1 MKHNNFDAKV
11 NNLPEK
17 AKRKRVINPDEC
29 KFDLG
34 DDITKLFMGFHE
46 ALPLYQQELGL
57 TAPEDRVR
65 TQAAVTLQSKVM
77 QCWRRHF
84 GDNVKRGKYDR
95 LFLFNKGYVILFKK
109 LGRNG
114 MPMNI
119 KTKNSTSIG
128 NQYQGNLF
136 GPDEDGNSPI
146 LFFGYTTNDFGV
158 IVHPRIVYIDEEKVK
173 WVIDEEGIQDNT
185 LPQLDFAPTPPTG
198 GVSVKKSAKAL
209 IKKAE

>member
-1 MKHNNFDAKV
+1 MAHNYFNANRCDLA
-11 NNLPEK
+11 EK

-34 DDITKLFMGFHE
+34 DDINKLFIGFKE
-46 ALPLYQQELGL
+46 ALPLYQKELGM

-65 TQAAVTLQSKVM
+65 TQAAVILQSKVM
-77 QCWRRHF
+77 QCWRKQF
-84 GDNVKRGKYDR
+84 GESVKRGKYAR
-95 LFLFNKGYVILFKK
+95 LLLYIKGYVILFKK

-119 KTKNSTSIG
+119 KTVNATSIE

-146 LFFGYTTNDFGV
+146 LVFGYTTNDFGV
-158 IVHPRIVYIDEEKVK
+158 IVHPRIIYIDEGKVK
-173 WVIDEEGIQDNT
+173 WTIEEEGIQDNT
-185 LPQLDFAPTPPTG
+185 LPELDFGPIRPTG
-198 GVSVKKSAKAL
+198 GVSVKKGVKPL
-209 IKKAE
+209 VKKAE